1 MARAEG
7 RVPRNS
13 ARAIELETGGSHLS
27 RASAAREGHSSS
39 QRHCHSK
46 SHRRRPRREAANPRL
61 DRQRPCRDFK
71 ISEPRRGRDLYRLSR
86 EMFDAG
92 IVGGGGIVGCAIA
105 RELAGHGL
113 SVAAIEKH
121 PTACQETSALNSRVI
136 HSGFHEIPGTL
147 KAELAREGSRL
158 IIRYA
163 EERGVK
169 LLRTGMLIAIPHGSI
184 RAGLWRETGAL
195 WKMWAQGRQQKIPFR
210 VVLTAGGVQRIAPIQ
225 AMSGIFIPSV
235 CVIDLETLMQLL
247 LNDAKTAGAQ
257 FFFGSEVIGI
267 DARTSHHVIHTIR
280 GAIEARILINSAG
293 LAAHQISQMA
303 GGPKYDIDFVRG
315 DYYEMK
321 GGTERWGIRTLVY
334 PAMPPRSRS
343 KGIHFG
349 PRTDGRLYIGPSAT
363 PPSQPAPKRVF
374 LEAGQQFLPRIGDED
389 LEWAYAGVRPKLT
402 TDNGKSDFTIR
413 LERPAPPFINLIGI
427 DSPGLSA
434 SMGIAQYVAE
444 MVLTSPVG

>member
-1 MARAEG
+1 
-7 RVPRNS
+7 
-13 ARAIELETGGSHLS
+13 
-27 RASAAREGHSSS
+27 
-39 QRHCHSK
+39 
-46 SHRRRPRREAANPRL
+46 
-61 DRQRPCRDFK
+61 
-71 ISEPRRGRDLYRLSR
+71 
-86 EMFDAG
+86 MFDAG

-210 VVLTAGGVQRIAPIQ
+210 VVLTAAGVQRIAPIQ

-267 DARTSHHVIHTIR
+267 DVQASHHVIHTIR
-280 GAIEARILINSAG
+280 GAIEARTLINSAG

-303 GGPKYDIDFVRG
+303 GGPKYDIEFVRG

-321 GGTERWGIRTLVY
+321 GGIERWGIRTLVY

-363 PPSQPAPKRVF
+363 PLSEPAPKPVF
-374 LEAGQQFLPRIGDED
+374 LEAARRFLPQISDDD
-389 LEWAYAGVRPKLT
+389 LEWSYAGVRST
-402 TDNGKSDFTIR
+402 RAAENGKSDFTIR
-413 LERPAPPFINLIGI
+413 LERQTPPFINLIGI

-434 SMGIAQYVAE
+434 SMGIARYVAE
-444 MVLTSPVG
+444 MILRRSVPPMAQ

>member
-13 ARAIELETGGSHLS
+13 ARAVGLEAGGSHLS
-27 RASAAREGHSSS
+27 CASAARDGDSSS

-46 SHRRRPRREAANPRL
+46 SHRGRPRREAANPRL

-71 ISEPRRGRDLYRLSR
+71 ISEPRRGRYLYRLSR
-86 EMFDAG
+86 EMFDVG

-169 LLRTGMLIAIPHGSI
+169 LLRTGMLIAVPHGSI

-195 WKMWAQGRQQKIPFR
+195 WNLWRQGRRQGIPFHF
-210 VVLTAGGVQRIAPIQ
+210 VMTPGGIGQIAPNQ
-225 AMSGIFIPSV
+225 AMSGIFI
-235 CVIDLETLMQLL
+235 
-247 LNDAKTAGAQ
+247 
-257 FFFGSEVIGI
+257 
-267 DARTSHHVIHTIR
+267 
-280 GAIEARILINSAG
+280 
-293 LAAHQISQMA
+293 
-303 GGPKYDIDFVRG
+303 
-315 DYYEMK
+315 
-321 GGTERWGIRTLVY
+321 
-334 PAMPPRSRS
+334 
-343 KGIHFG
+343 
-349 PRTDGRLYIGPSAT
+349 
-363 PPSQPAPKRVF
+363 
-374 LEAGQQFLPRIGDED
+374 
-389 LEWAYAGVRPKLT
+389 
-402 TDNGKSDFTIR
+402 
-413 LERPAPPFINLIGI
+413 
-427 DSPGLSA
+427 
-434 SMGIAQYVAE
+434 
-444 MVLTSPVG
+444 

>member
-1 MARAEG
+1 
-7 RVPRNS
+7 
-13 ARAIELETGGSHLS
+13 
-27 RASAAREGHSSS
+27 
-39 QRHCHSK
+39 
-46 SHRRRPRREAANPRL
+46 
-61 DRQRPCRDFK
+61 
-71 ISEPRRGRDLYRLSR
+71 
-86 EMFDAG
+86 MFDAG
-92 IVGGGGIVGCAIA
+92 IIGAGIVGCAVA
-105 RELAGHGL
+105 RELAGRGL

-121 PTACQETSALNSRVI
+121 PTACQETSGLNSRVI

-147 KAELAREGSRL
+147 KARLAREGSRL

-163 EERGVK
+163 QKRGVN
-169 LLRTGMLIAIPHGSI
+169 LLETGMLIAIPHGSI
-184 RAGLWRETGAL
+184 RAGLWREAGAL
-195 WKMWAQGRQQKIPFR
+195 WKLWTQGRQQNIPFR
-210 VVLTAGGVQRIAPIQ
+210 FVLTRGGVRHIAPIQ
-225 AMSGIFIPSV
+225 AIGGIFIPSV
-235 CVIDLETLMQLL
+235 CVIDLEGFMDGLVQ
-247 LNDAKTAGAQ
+247 DAQIAGAR
-257 FFFGSEVIGI
+257 FFYGSEVVGI
-267 DARTSHHVIHTIR
+267 DVHSSHHVVRTTQ
-280 GAIEARILINSAG
+280 GPVEARALINSAG
-293 LAAHQISQMA
+293 LAAHELSRMA
-303 GGPKYDIDFVRG
+303 GGPSYEIEFIRG
-315 DYYEMK
+315 DYYELK
-321 GGTERWGIRTLVY
+321 GGIERWGIRTLVY